1 MKLHIDGAITKGGA
15 IKKPRKKSPK
25 RDEKIEEALQKK
37 NEGGAIRKPRKK
49 SPKKRDE
56 KIEEAI
62 QKKYEGGAIRKP
74 KKYHSKHHKYLM
86 EKLTGR
92 GGRLDSPQCRN
103 MMHHVF
109 KNYPPEYFQTYIRG
123 RVTDNTHYFHND
135 HMTNAPRPRYVD
147 SKADVIDR

>member
-49 SPKKRDE
+49 SPKRDE
-56 KIEEAI
+56 KIEEALH
-62 QKKYEGGAIRKP
+62 KKYEGGAIRKP

-109 KNYPPEYFQTYIRG
+109 KNYPPEYFQTY
-123 RVTDNTHYFHND
+123 
-135 HMTNAPRPRYVD
+135 PLLPQ
-147 SKADVIDR
+147 